1 MSKQGAGAETRPRD
15 GTSMAHM
22 LLCLRLTPTQSAR
35 LARLPQPPP
44 ALGSGTLGTSRPG
57 SSMAGHPDT
66 HCPSP
71 GYLSESWFS
80 RCTCEQCQLGPKLVH
95 PPAALLPAG
104 PPSPG

>member
-22 LLCLRLTPTQSAR
+22 LLRLRLTHTQSAR

-44 ALGSGTLGTSRPG
+44 ALGSGTLGPPRSV

-66 HCPSP
+66 HRSSP

-95 PPAALLPAG
+95 PSAALLRAG
-104 PPSPG
+104 PPSLG